1 MQPLQRNHSPSA
13 SDDADNAANI
23 HSHKTPP
30 RPRIISTPPRAPTPP
45 NQCCSATHPATSH
58 QPTNSIATNLDP
70 SLRTPPLIKPTPIP
84 FFRPIRPARPNICR
98 HAAHAS
104 EHTQAPIPLHPGRSK
119 TLTNALDHHTAIPR
133 NEAPSITSTP
143 PFQRADQICVPS
155 RPGTHQIR
163 WSHATLTIRR
173 QRGGRQRTT
182 PTTNHGGD
190 EPRRRQT
197 TAATNDGGA
206 NPIPQ
211 NVQIVG
217 MKNVRVESTIC
228 EHDGQTPSS
237 AIRLKSFI
245 RKQTSSCFEKMF
257 QRRWGSHVT
266 SRCMVTGCDGRG
278 DVTTTYGFWR

>member
-1 MQPLQRNHSPSA
+1 MANHQLRHQTPHKSKNTEIMAILIPTASSSATHPNYATNNPMTPYNSPVNLCNTVKLQPLQRNHSPSA

-70 SLRTPPLIKPTPIP
+70 SLRTPPLMKPTPIP
-84 FFRPIRPARPNICR
+84 FFRPIRPARPNKCR
-98 HAAHAS
+98 HAAYAS
-104 EHTQAPIPLHPGRSK
+104 EHTQAPIPLHPSRSK

-163 WSHATLTIRR
+163 WSHATLTVRR

-190 EPRRRQT
+190 EPRWRRT
-197 TAATNDGGA
+197 TAAINDGG
-206 NPIPQ
+206 NERRRC
-211 NVQIVG
+211 
-217 MKNVRVESTIC
+217 KS
-228 EHDGQTPSS
+228 DSS
-237 AIRLKSFI
+237 K
-245 RKQTSSCFEKMF
+245 
-257 QRRWGSHVT
+257 
-266 SRCMVTGCDGRG
+266 
-278 DVTTTYGFWR
+278 